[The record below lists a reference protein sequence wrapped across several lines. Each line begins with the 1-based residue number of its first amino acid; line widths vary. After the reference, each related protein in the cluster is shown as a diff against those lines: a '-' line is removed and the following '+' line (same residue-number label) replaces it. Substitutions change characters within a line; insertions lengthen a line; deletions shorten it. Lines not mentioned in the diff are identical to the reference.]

1 LWAIYIGPVLFDL
14 IIPDLIKSFS
24 SYFLAFVHEIIE
36 YFFMIFFLIFI
47 LYPLFLLY
55 RKLENSMKD
64 KILSTPAKPGDLFLG
79 EFLGQ
84 LPLIIIFIL
93 GIGPLALSLF
103 IQINPS
109 MTMLHYISFYL
120 IFFSLIIFSLLI
132 GTILANWLEH
142 KFFTSKRAASLSNS
156 FFLLLPFVVIILIYI
171 FDFVF
176 EIVNLNKELKP
187 WMNLFPSFW
196 YSSAIL
202 YLIEPSL
209 IENYFLNIWIILFL
223 IIAIPLIIAYVSYKK
238 AGKFYD
244 LEHPIKNELIRVKYE
259 GRVSKIIKYLTFRK
273 YRNLVI
279 TQFKEF
285 IRKRENINRLLYIIA
300 FNVFFGF
307 FLLISLNEPLLS
319 IEDYLVGNPPT
330 SIPVSYFSHS
340 VMIILSW
347 TGGFTFG
354 IFMGVYVFSNSKEL
368 ASIYKRSIRG
378 IKPLVFS
385 FIYLM
390 IYIILLNDI
399 ILTIFFTIIFQ
410 LDFLNAFTFF
420 STYMLNS
427 FIIVVQAISIQCIKP
442 LYREKGKFIY
452 FNVYLIAILQIFA
465 FFLALTILIPIAHY
479 SMNYTTGLIYV
490 FLLYIA
496 ISFGLAILLITIG
509 IIKLNRI

>member
-1 LWAIYIGPVLFDL
+1 
-14 IIPDLIKSFS
+14 
-24 SYFLAFVHEIIE
+24 
-36 YFFMIFFLIFI
+36 
-47 LYPLFLLY
+47 
-55 RKLENSMKD
+55 MKD

-84 LPLIIIFIL
+84 IPLISLFVL

-109 MTMLHYISFYL
+109 MTMLHYISFYFV
-120 IFFSLIIFSLLI
+120 FFSLIIFGLLI

-156 FFLLLPFVVIILIYI
+156 FFLLLPFFVIILIYI
-171 FDFVF
+171 FDFIF
-176 EIVNLNKELKP
+176 EAVNLNKGLKP

-209 IENYFLNIWIILFL
+209 IESYFLNIWIILFL
-223 IIAIPLIIAYVSYKK
+223 IVVVPLIIAYISYKN
-238 AGKFYD
+238 AEKFYE
-244 LEHPIKNELIRVKYE
+244 LEHPIKNELVRVKYE
-259 GRVSKIIKYLTFRK
+259 GKVSKFIKVLTIRK

-285 IRKRENINRLLYIIA
+285 IRKRENINRILYILA

-307 FLLISLNEPLLS
+307 FLLISLNDPLLS
-319 IEDYLVGNPPT
+319 IEEYLVGNPPT
-330 SIPVSYFSHS
+330 SIPVLFFSHS
-340 VMIILSW
+340 VMFILSW

-354 IFMGVYVFSNSKEL
+354 IFMGIYVFSNSKEIT
-368 ASIYKRSIRG
+368 SIYKRSIRG
-378 IKPLVFS
+378 IRPLIFS
-385 FIYLM
+385 FLYLM
-390 IYIILLNDI
+390 IYIILLNDT
-399 ILTIFFTIIFQ
+399 ILTLFFTIIFQ
-410 LDFLNAFTFF
+410 LDFVNAFTFF
-420 STYMLNS
+420 STYLLNS
-427 FIIVVQAISIQCIKP
+427 FIILLQAISIQCIKP

-452 FNVYLIAILQIFA
+452 FNVYLIAILQILA

-479 SMNYTTGLIYV
+479 SLNYTTGLIYV

-509 IIKLNRI
+509 MIKLNRIE